1 VSGERE
7 AVAAAAH
14 RGFHEAWTIGEP
26 LDLYHDSPVWLAIAD
41 TILTALAATA
51 PAHDEAA
58 AALERVR
65 ALADTWQREL
75 DTRAIRDEIARY
87 CWTTAAREV
96 RATLAPTAAE
106 QVHAARAVA
115 DRDAA
120 RIAGQVRAS
129 GEGREG

>member
-7 AVAAAAH
+7 AVAAALRDRME
-14 RGFHEAWTIGEP
+14 RGSSGRW
-26 LDLYHDSPVWLAIAD
+26 IAD
-41 TILTALAATA
+41 YDEEPETLADAALAALAATA

-58 AALERVR
+58 AAWDEAVQAMAWALGNGSPEEALRYVR
-65 ALADTWQREL
+65 EHNPY
-75 DTRAIRDEIARY
+75 RA
-87 CWTTAAREV
+87 
-96 RATLAPTAAE
+96 APIAAE